1 MRKLTFLLACLL
13 LIGVGLVNAQS
24 KSVSGKVLSAEDGQP
39 IIGASVMVKGTTTGT
54 ITGVDGDFTI
64 TLAGSAKTLVI
75 SYVGMKTLEVDAKA
89 NMVVKMESDTKLI
102 DEVVVTALGIS
113 REKKSLGYSV
123 QEVKSEDL
131 MRTNNPDLV
140 SSLSGKIAGIEVRQ
154 SSGMPGA
161 PSQVFI
167 RGARSFS
174 GNNQPLYVVDG
185 MPISSGSD
193 YSQTGNAGVVGAA
206 YSNRTVD
213 IDPNDIESINVLK
226 GQAAS
231 ALYGLRASNGVILIT
246 TKSGKNAK
254 GKTLVTFNTS
264 YTTDEISRPWEPQME
279 YAHGSYGSYTPVG
292 SFTWGPKISEL
303 SQNATYGGDANGHPG
318 LFFDPF
324 KGTWVTPQ
332 AYNNAANFFQKG
344 TSLNN
349 SINISKAGEFG
360 NFSVGIGNT
369 DQEGIVSIA
378 TMKRYT
384 AKASGTINLTKKWN
398 VTFSS
403 NYSDSKIS
411 KMPSGNDS
419 WLFTVY
425 GAPSDYDLM
434 GSPYYMPDGPYNKF
448 RQLSYRRG
456 SVGENP
462 RWAMENNH
470 YLEQTKRF
478 FGNIGT
484 EYNPADWLN
493 IKYQIGIDT
502 YTSDMEDLLQMGST
516 RTGQSLPTA
525 YLKPTNLVYP
535 YNAPTGGRIDKYG
548 LTRRNLNSLLSFT
561 FKKQI
566 TDDLSASLMLG
577 NEIDDRYTIDWTM
590 TGTGFTIPGW
600 NNMSNT
606 STQTAD
612 GGEDYYRSVGFYGNL
627 SLDYKNMLY
636 FNATGRNDIVSSMP
650 SGNRSFFYPSA
661 SLGFVFTELP
671 VLSNNDILNFGK
683 ARVSYAAVGQAGS
696 YNERVYVQGAAGS
709 GFLTDGITFPLGGV
723 VGFRPSSTLY
733 DPTLKPQNTTT
744 WEVGLE
750 LKGLNNR
757 VGIDYSYSSQ
767 LAKDQIFAV
776 PMAGS
781 TGYSQIY
788 MNAGEM
794 SSKSHEIMAFVTPI
808 QTKDFEWTLNVNF
821 TKTVNTCLALADG
834 VDNISLGGFEDPN
847 IRASVGDTYPAIYGT
862 QFLKD
867 DAGNV
872 LVDDIE
878 FYDDNNNGVQDA
890 GEANPYY
897 GMPLS
902 GEFGKIGDVSPD
914 FIVGVTNQLRYKFI
928 TLTAQLDWKQGGQIY
943 SGSNRLV
950 DLYGTSKATA
960 DRSTPFIY
968 NGYKSNGEKNDI
980 ERGGENDP
988 DAYQDLYVD
997 IVSSIS
1003 EAYVYESSYLKLREI
1018 ALNLA
1023 LPKKITPKWMS
1034 SASLNLSARNIL
1046 LWTALPNF
1054 DPETSQGMGNMAGG
1068 MDYMSLPQT
1077 TSYGVGLNIT
1087 F

>member
-1 MRKLTFLLACLL
+1 
-13 LIGVGLVNAQS
+13 
-24 KSVSGKVLSAEDGQP
+24 
-39 IIGASVMVKGTTTGT
+39 
-54 ITGVDGDFTI
+54 
-64 TLAGSAKTLVI
+64 
-75 SYVGMKTLEVDAKA
+75 
-89 NMVVKMESDTKLI
+89 
-102 DEVVVTALGIS
+102 
-113 REKKSLGYSV
+113 LGYAV
-123 QEVKSEDL
+123 QEVKSSDL

-140 SSLSGKIAGIEVRQ
+140 SSLSGKVAGIEIRQ

-161 PSQVFI
+161 PSQVYI

-185 MPISSGSD
+185 MPISSNSD

-254 GKTLVTFNTS
+254 GKTMVTVNSS
-264 YTTDEISRPWEPQME
+264 YNMDEISRPWEPQME
-279 YAHGSYGSYTPVG
+279 YAHGFYGAFAPVN
-292 SFTWGPKISEL
+292 SFTWGPKISDL
-303 SQNATYGGDANGHPG
+303 SKNATYGGDANGQPG
-318 LFFDPF
+318 KFFDTY
-324 KGTWVTPQ
+324 KGQWVTPQ
-332 AYNNAANFFQKG
+332 AYNNAMNFFQKG

-349 SINISKAGEFG
+349 SVNVARAGEFG
-360 NFSVGIGNT
+360 NFSAGIGAT
-369 DQEGIVSIA
+369 SQEGIVSIA
-378 TMKRYT
+378 TMDRYT

-398 VTFSS
+398 VSFSS
-403 NYSDSKIS
+403 NFSDSKIS

-448 RQLSYRRG
+448 RQISYRRG
-456 SVGENP
+456 AVGENP
-462 RWAMENNH
+462 LWAIENNH
-470 YLEQTKRF
+470 YLEETKRF

-484 EYNPADWLN
+484 EYNPTNWLN
-493 IKYQIGIDT
+493 VKYQIGVDT
-502 YTSDMEDLLQMGST
+502 YTSEMEDLLQMGST

-525 YLKPTNLVYP
+525 YQKPTSMVYP
-535 YNAPTGGRIDKYG
+535 FSAPTGGRIDKYG
-548 LTRRNLNSLLSFT
+548 LTRRNLNSLLSVT
-561 FKKQI
+561 FKKEL
-566 TDDLSASLMLG
+566 TEDLNFSLMLG
-577 NEIDDRYTIDWTM
+577 NEIDDRYSSSWTM

-627 SLDYKNMLY
+627 NLDYKNMLF

-650 SGNRSFFYPSA
+650 SGNRSFFYPSV
-661 SLGFVFTELP
+661 SLGFIFTELP
-671 VLSNNDILNFGK
+671 ALKENDILNFGK
-683 ARVSYAAVGQAGS
+683 ARVSYAAVGQAGT

-709 GFLTDGITFPLGGV
+709 GFLTDGITFPLGGI

-733 DPTLKPQNTTT
+733 DPNLVPQNTKTI
-744 WEVGLE
+744 EFGVE

-757 VGIDYSYSSQ
+757 VGLDYTFSSQ
-767 LAKDQIFAV
+767 NANNQIFPV

-781 TGYSQIY
+781 TGFSQIY

-794 SSKSHEIMAFVTPI
+794 SSKTHEIMLYVTPVK
-808 QTKDFEWTLNVNF
+808 TKDFEWTVNANF
-821 TKTVNTCLALADG
+821 TKSTNICLALAPG
-834 VDNISLGGFEDPN
+834 VDNISLGGYEDPN
-847 IRASVGDTYPAIYGT
+847 IRASVDDTYPAIYGT
-862 QFLKD
+862 QFKR
-867 DAGNV
+867 DASGGI
-872 LVDDIE
+872 LVDDVK
-878 FYDDNNNGVQDA
+878 FFDDNNNGIEDA
-890 GEANPYY
+890 GETNPYY

-914 FIVGVTNQLRYKFI
+914 FMLGVTNQFKYKFI
-928 TLTAQLDWKQGGQIY
+928 SLVAQLDWKQGGQMY

-950 DLYGTSKATA
+950 DLYGTSKVTA
-960 DRSTPFIY
+960 DRVTPFIY
-968 NGYKSNGEKNDI
+968 DGVKSNGQKNDI
-980 ERGGENDP
+980 QRGGENDP
-988 DAYQDLYVD
+988 DAYQDLYLDV
-997 IVSSIS
+997 VSSIS
-1003 EAYVYESSYLKLREI
+1003 EAYIYETSYLKLREI
-1018 ALNLA
+1018 SLGIS
-1023 LPKKITPKWMS
+1023 LPKKITPKWLTN
-1034 SASLNLSARNIL
+1034 ASISFSARNIL
-1046 LWTALPNF
+1046 LWTTLPNF
-1054 DPETSQGMGNMAGG
+1054 DPESSQGMGNMAGG

-1077 TSYGVGLNIT
+1077 TSYGVGLNVT